1 MYLDKVLNIFCMKES
16 FLKKYKPIFF
26 SDFCIE
32 KELTQLLKNLIAV
45 DSLNIL
51 FIGPAACG
59 KTSFL
64 DAIIREYYG
73 VEIIPTDN
81 VLYINSLQE
90 QGIQYYR
97 NEVKAFCKIRTSIHG
112 KKKFIVL
119 DDIDSI
125 NPQSQQVFR
134 NCIDKYKNNVQFI
147 CSCTNT
153 QKVIESIQSRLD
165 TIKINPIHKVID
177 NIQSRCTIIPLKPI
191 SNNFLNEIF
200 LKIKKEENLNITKKA
215 KKFILNVCNNSVR
228 LLINYMEKFA
238 LLNFKITETKA
249 KEICTIISFRAF
261 GDYTN
266 AWLIEKD
273 LSKAIKIIFSIYQK
287 GYSVMDILD
296 NYFLFIK
303 TTNILS
309 ETNKYE
315 LIKYICKYIAI
326 FHTIHEAEIELAF
339 FTNEIKKKIG

>member
-134 NCIDKYKNNVQFI
+134 NCIDKYNHNVHFLAAAF
-147 CSCTNT
+147 N
-153 QKVIESIQSRLD
+153 IQ
-165 TIKINPIHKVID
+165 KVID

-261 GDYTN
+261 GDYTT